1 MTCAGIGKSLR
12 MCYDLK
18 MKTDDSQR
26 LAKYY
31 NMSANPQMKLFDV
44 YPLFSITPV
53 KGEGSWIWDDQ
64 GRKYLDLYGGH
75 AVISIGHTHPHYV
88 RRITEQ
94 LSQIAFYSNSV
105 QNPLQQQLADKL
117 GQLSGYADYQLFL
130 CNSGAEA
137 NENALKVASFVTGR
151 KRIIAFDKAFHGRTS
166 GAVAVT
172 DNPKIVSPFNAGH
185 EVTFLP
191 LNDEQALAAALNESV
206 AAVIVEGIQGVGG
219 IRMPTDH
226 FLEVLERKCREVGAL
241 LILDEI
247 QSGYGR
253 SGKFFEHQHT
263 SIRPDLI
270 TMAKGM
276 GNGFPVGGVLIRPD
290 IKPWSGMLGTTFGGN
305 YLAAVACL
313 AVLEVMEREHLIE
326 NAELVGAHLF
336 TELAKIPNVLNLRGR
351 GLMIGFDLPAEK
363 NAVRNSL
370 LFEHAI
376 FTGEAKPN
384 TIRLLPSL
392 ALTKNESDIFL
403 KSLKETLA

>member
-1 MTCAGIGKSLR
+1 
-12 MCYDLK
+12 
-18 MKTDDSQR
+18 
-26 LAKYY
+26 
-31 NMSANPQMKLFDV
+31 MSANPQMKLFDV

-94 LSQIAFYSNSV
+94 LSKIAFYSNSV

-191 LNDEQALAAALNESV
+191 LNDEQALEAALNDSV

-253 SGKFFEHQHT
+253 SGKFFAHQHT

-305 YLAAVACL
+305 YLAAVSCL
-313 AVLEVMEREHLIE
+313 AVLEVMELEHLIE
-326 NAELVGAHLF
+326 NAEVVGAHLF
-336 TELAKIPNVLNLRGR
+336 AELGKIQNVLNLRGR

-363 NAVRNSL
+363 NTVRNSL
-370 LFEHAI
+370 LFEHGI

-403 KSLKETLA
+403 KSLKETLV

>member
-1 MTCAGIGKSLR
+1 MTRHWASGEVR
-12 MCYDLK
+12 RLK
-18 MKTDDSQR
+18 QEICSGLPSRREEHQKI
-26 LAKYY
+26 
-31 NMSANPQMKLFDV
+31 MSANPQMKLFDV

-53 KGEGSWIWDDQ
+53 KAEGSWVWDDQ

-88 RRITEQ
+88 RMISDQ
-94 LSQIAFYSNSV
+94 LSHIAFYSNSV
-105 QNPLQQQLADKL
+105 QNPLQQKLADKL
-117 GQLSGYADYQLFL
+117 GQLSGYPDYQLFL

-151 KRIIAFDKAFHGRTS
+151 KRVIAFDKAFHGRTS
-166 GAVAVT
+166 GAVATT

-185 EVTFLP
+185 DVTFLP
-191 LNDEQALAAALNESV
+191 LNDENALAAALDETV
-206 AAVIVEGIQGVGG
+206 AAVIIEGIQGVGG
-219 IRMPTDH
+219 IRMPSDH
-226 FLEVLERKCREVGAL
+226 FLELLEKKCRAVGAL

-253 SGKFFEHQHT
+253 SGKFFAHQYT
-263 SIRPDLI
+263 YIRPDLI

-290 IKPWSGMLGTTFGGN
+290 IKAWSGMLGTTFGGN

-313 AVLEVMEREHLIE
+313 AVLDVMEQENLIE
-326 NAELVGAHLF
+326 NAKRVGDYLMAQLG
-336 TELAKIPNVLNLRGR
+336 KIPGVLNLRGR

-363 NAVRNSL
+363 NNVRNSL
-370 LFEHAI
+370 LFEHRI

-392 ALTKNESDIFL
+392 ALTEKEADIFL
-403 KSLKETLA
+403 LSLKETLA